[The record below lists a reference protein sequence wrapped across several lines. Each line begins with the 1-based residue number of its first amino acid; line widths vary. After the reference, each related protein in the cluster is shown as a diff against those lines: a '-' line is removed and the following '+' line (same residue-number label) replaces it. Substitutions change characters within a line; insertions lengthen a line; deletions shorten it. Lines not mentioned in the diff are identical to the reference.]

1 MNDTPTSLSQL
12 RQLIGARVRY
22 LEELWQVIEV
32 LDDGPALILENLG
45 RRVVQQN
52 QYGEGHRRVP
62 HRVSVP
68 VFNPDERSLSPDF
81 RALTVERHS
90 AA

>member
-22 LEELWQVIEV
+22 LEELWKIIEI
-32 LDDGPALILENLG
+32 LDDGPILILESLE

-62 HRVSVP
+62 HRVSIP
-68 VFNPDERSLSPDF
+68 VFNPDKQSLNPDF
-81 RALTVERHS
+81 RALTIKRDS